1 LLLNALRLS
10 GLKRSLP
17 AMTVETGA
25 ERSGRQ
31 PMPRIDIAEAIVH
44 SLPLGSGAYLD
55 KTVKGFMVIC
65 NAASKS
71 YVLQRDLNR
80 RAVRVKLGRVGEIG
94 AEAARREA
102 LKALELFEQG
112 RNPNLEKRV
121 EAAKGMTL
129 AEAFVLYKESEP
141 RSPKTLEIYEGIFRN
156 HLQQWERRTMLDI
169 GSDRAGVRKLHEQIT
184 AKVKTEA
191 EALHDK
197 LVAKE
202 AKRKQPSKKGVP
214 EFSAHAGW
222 ATANN
227 ALRLLKG
234 IYNRARVEVPSL
246 PEDPTVNVNWHPDI
260 VRQTSLTV
268 DELKGWYEQV
278 ERLSSTIKRD
288 YWISVLLTGGR
299 RNQIAESRWEHIDL
313 ENGLWHFPKPKGG
326 EERQYTVPVSEYL
339 LDRLKARKEENAK
352 LFPKSPWVFPS
363 DKAISGHLTIP
374 RNDKQGLPMAHAL
387 RHTYRT
393 HSLLAGISD
402 VHSHLLM
409 NHKLE
414 GVNFGY
420 ISRAVTLEELRKA
433 QEKITDHFLV
443 HFGVKLTPQ
452 PVTERKPATLF
463 ELELNRKV
471 VRRHRHA

>member
-1 LLLNALRLS
+1 MD
-10 GLKRSLP
+10 
-17 AMTVETGA
+17 AMATVEAGA

-31 PMPRIDIAEAIVH
+31 PMPRIDIAEAVVH
-44 SLPLGSGAYLD
+44 SLPLGSGAHLD

-80 RAVRVKLGRVGEIG
+80 RAVRVTLGRVGEIS

-102 LKALELFEQG
+102 LKAVELIEQG
-112 RNPNLEKRV
+112 RNPNLERRI
-121 EAAKGMTL
+121 EAAKGTTL
-129 AEAFVLYKESEP
+129 AEAFVLYKTSEP
-141 RSPKTLEIYEGIFRN
+141 RSPKTLEIYEAIFRN
-156 HLQQWERRTMLDI
+156 HLKPWEHRTMQDI
-169 GSDRAGVRKLHEQIT
+169 GLDRPGVRKLHEQIT
-184 AKVKTEA
+184 AKVKAEA
-191 EALHDK
+191 EALHAR
-197 LVAKE
+197 LVAKA
-202 AKRKQPSKKGVP
+202 AKRKKPSKKPVP
-214 EFSAHAGW
+214 ELSPHAGW

-234 IYNRARVEVPSL
+234 IYNRTRVEVPSL
-246 PEDPTVNVNWHPDI
+246 PEDPTVNVNWHQDI
-260 VRQTSLTV
+260 VRQTSLTL
-268 DELKGWYEQV
+268 DDLKGWYERV

-299 RNQIAESRWEHIDL
+299 RNQIAEARWEDVDL
-313 ENGLWHFPKPKGG
+313 DGGLWHFPKPKGG
-326 EERQYTVPVSEYL
+326 EERHYTVPISKYL
-339 LDRLKARKEENAK
+339 IERLKRRKEENAK

-363 DKAISGHLTIP
+363 EKSTSGHLTIP

-393 HSLLAGISD
+393 HSLLAGVSD

-409 NHKLE
+409 NHKME
-414 GVNFGY
+414 GVNYGY
-420 ISRAVTLEELRKA
+420 ISRAVTLEELRTA
-433 QEKITDHFLV
+433 QEKITAHFLK
-443 HFGVKLTPQ
+443 HFGLAE

-471 VRRHRHA
+471 ARQQHRRR